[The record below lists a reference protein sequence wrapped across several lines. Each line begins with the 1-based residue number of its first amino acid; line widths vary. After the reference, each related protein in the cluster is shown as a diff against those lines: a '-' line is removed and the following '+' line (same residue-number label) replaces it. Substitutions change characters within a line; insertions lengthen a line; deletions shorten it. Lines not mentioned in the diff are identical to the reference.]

1 MKVKVKR
8 SFNSIQ
14 HPRFGSGVFLFWRGF
29 ITADGE
35 EEKWCIEHGTREL
48 AKELDA
54 NGILC

>member
-35 EEKWCIEHGTREL
+35 EEKWCIEHGTRVMTSTV
-48 AKELDA
+48 DS
-54 NGILC
+54 